1 MSNDSRH
8 SADHHEHARRHRAD
22 HDATLPIKP
31 PIHIG
36 IFDDGVIGRMSA
48 GQQLV
53 SGRCSIVE
61 PHTGHGPDK
70 ITYGSRC
77 LAFRNRR
84 SVRLNGRTSGPGW
97 RVELFGVSPWVEVRL
112 PRELG

>member
-1 MSNDSRH
+1 
-8 SADHHEHARRHRAD
+8 
-22 HDATLPIKP
+22 
-31 PIHIG
+31 
-36 IFDDGVIGRMSA
+36 V
-48 GQQLV
+48 
-53 SGRCSIVE
+53 
-61 PHTGHGPDK
+61 HGPDK
-70 ITYGSRC
+70 ITYGSSC

>member
-1 MSNDSRH
+1 MEAGRPPCAEYAPKFQPDRSR
-8 SADHHEHARRHRAD
+8 SRIR
-22 HDATLPIKP
+22 
-31 PIHIG
+31 
-36 IFDDGVIGRMSA
+36 A
-48 GQQLV
+48 GQGHDPGGGVLPLK
-53 SGRCSIVE
+53 GLECGFE
-61 PHTGHGPDK
+61 HGPDK
-70 ITYGSRC
+70 ITYGSSC